1 MNDLKAVEP
10 GPSLEKSLI
19 QFVNDLEV
27 AIVPMLVREQLNT
40 QVSSLKK
47 LLFQASKN
55 KAEENK
61 RVAIEETKAAVHSA
75 VAQVGRGGN
84 VYIYIYMKR
93 GVLVPALI
101 PTLSSPP
108 ASVSRAPPAS
118 SGKSTSD

>member
-84 VYIYIYMKR
+84 VYIYIYMNIC
-93 GVLVPALI
+93 GVVCLC
-101 PTLSSPP
+101 
-108 ASVSRAPPAS
+108 RR
-118 SGKSTSD
+118 